1 MPQIIQAIDEI
12 ARAKQRDVIFV
23 QFHNFNTGFVADYR
37 TNPSRQAI
45 MSWLDEQCIT
55 YAPCGGFDSGCIIEG
70 YDGELYIDVQ
80 LDESDDNFFQLCKRF
95 LPEDS
100 TCRLE
105 NAWFYYLPLAVAL
118 LNTEDTGR
126 LEISGVI

>member
-1 MPQIIQAIDEI
+1 MPQIIRAIDEI
-12 ARAKQRDVIFV
+12 ARAEQRDVIFV

-37 TNPSRQAI
+37 TNASRQAI
-45 MSWLDEQCIT
+45 MTWLDEQCIA

-70 YDGELYIDVQ
+70 YDGELYIDVE
-80 LDESDDNFFQLCKRF
+80 LDENDDNFFKLCQRF
-95 LPEDS
+95 LPEGGKQRYD
-100 TCRLE
+100 

-126 LEISGVI
+126 LAISSAI